1 LRRKRQHEAAK
12 EKKDEDSS
20 QFQTINDNQEF
31 HLTLKNVFSMVTTY
45 LAAGAVLFSLWE
57 EWSLFESFYYC
68 FVTLTTIGLGDYV
81 PRNMHHTVFFG
92 GYIIVGLVLV
102 IMLFSAIEEEITK
115 RLDKIKQM
123 VGLVENG
130 HKDKKDR

>member
-1 LRRKRQHEAAK
+1 
-12 EKKDEDSS
+12 
-20 QFQTINDNQEF
+20 
-31 HLTLKNVFSMVTTY
+31 
-45 LAAGAVLFSLWE
+45 
-57 EWSLFESFYYC
+57 
-68 FVTLTTIGLGDYV
+68 
-81 PRNMHHTVFFG
+81 MHHTVFFG

-102 IMLFSAIEEEITK
+102 IMLFSTIEEEITQ